1 MRTRKPLIAAAC
13 LAIAAAAPAQ
23 GAPEVFALPGRWV
36 RTDGGHVIE
45 IRSVD
50 PGGRTQAACYTP
62 NPVNLARG
70 ARGRGHPLRKKSHLH
85 DEY

>member
-1 MRTRKPLIAAAC
+1 
-13 LAIAAAAPAQ
+13 
-23 GAPEVFALPGRWV
+23 V

-50 PGGRTQAACYTP
+50 PDGRTQAACYTP